1 MEVGEVPDLGEQP
14 HWLQTGPGIASV
26 ETVVDESDVPSQQ
39 NHSVGETSSISS
51 SELDALRTATRAHL
65 DSEGTTSSLDSVTK
79 NTLHADIFRATDGF
93 DSMNRRG

>member
-39 NHSVGETSSISS
+39 NHSVETSSISS
-51 SELDALRTATRAHL
+51 SELDALRLPHERIWTARVLRHL
-65 DSEGTTSSLDSVTK
+65 WTV
-79 NTLHADIFRATDGF
+79 
-93 DSMNRRG
+93 